1 MEDGSARCSCKRE
14 IERQSRETRTSLI
27 PLPQFPS
34 RRIALHFVA
43 RAHNHFALRRS
54 RACSLCPSS
63 LVRMITFLK
72 IYLCISA
79 GKDVAINDD
88 QVTGGV
94 PKVWIVESIRVQVDK
109 TTPNILDP
117 SLGQRTGYWQPYN
130 YLLEN
135 YLMANKP
142 KNARD

>member
-1 MEDGSARCSCKRE
+1 MKHKATH
-14 IERQSRETRTSLI
+14 RQAW
-27 PLPQFPS
+27 P
-34 RRIALHFVA
+34 
-43 RAHNHFALRRS
+43 FAL
-54 RACSLCPSS
+54 AQKKHFFHF
-63 LVRMITFLK
+63 TFLK

-135 YLMANKP
+135 YLMANKQ
-142 KNARD
+142 KNDRD